1 MPSPGPR
8 PRPNA
13 SSSSPGRPSPSHPSS
28 GPSPG
33 RRGPKPLGEILN
45 NLFASKGLG
54 RLRAA
59 TELHA
64 AWNMA
69 VGEPLCHQTEVGD
82 VRRGVLNVTVA
93 HPALL
98 EELSAFRKP
107 ALLASLRQNLSG
119 TVIHDIRFRVGPI
132 SGPQAASEPE
142 PPARPKP
149 KGPGRPGGSKPS
161 T

>member
-13 SSSSPGRPSPSHPSS
+13 SNPGPPSHSSSN
-28 GPSPG
+28 PSPG

-45 NLFASKGLG
+45 NLFAAKGLG

-64 AWNMA
+64 AWNLA

-107 ALLASLRQNLSG
+107 ALLSSLRQNLTG

-142 PPARPKP
+142 PRPGP
-149 KGPGRPGGSKPS
+149 RAPGRPGGSKPS

>member
-1 MPSPGPR
+1 MALMLFELGLE
-8 PRPNA
+8 A
-13 SSSSPGRPSPSHPSS
+13 LEQGE
-28 GPSPG
+28 GVG
-33 RRGPKPLGEILN
+33 RRPGEAGQDLVAEQ
-45 NLFASKGLG
+45 LAHLAGRGLDDDVAEG
-54 RLRAA
+54 HLAVAA
-59 TELHA
+59 EGELHA
-64 AWNMA
+64 AWNLA

-107 ALLASLRQNLSG
+107 ALLSSLRQNLTG

-142 PPARPKP
+142 PRPGP
-149 KGPGRPGGSKPS
+149 RAPGRPGGSKPS